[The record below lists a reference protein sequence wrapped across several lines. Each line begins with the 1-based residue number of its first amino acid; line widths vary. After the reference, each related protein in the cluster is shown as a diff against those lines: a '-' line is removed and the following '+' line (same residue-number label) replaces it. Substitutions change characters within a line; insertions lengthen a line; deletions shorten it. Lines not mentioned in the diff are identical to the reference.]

1 MEKFKNFK
9 NNLQVLRTS
18 EGEDLGN
25 TFIVSG
31 IIDKFMIQFE
41 LSWKL
46 LKELLKYEG
55 SIEAA
60 SGSPRQIIKTAYQYY
75 DFLTESVWLEMLEE
89 RNKTAHIYDENA
101 AVQLVK
107 KIISKYIPEFNKL
120 EEKLLD
126 RYGDSLENL

>member
-1 MEKFKNFK
+1 MEKYKNFK

-46 LKELLKYEG
+46 LKEILKYEG
-55 SIEAA
+55 SVEAA

-101 AVQLVK
+101 AVQLVE

-120 EEKLLD
+120 EEKLLE

>member
-31 IIDKFMIQFE
+31 IIDKIMIQFE
-41 LSWKL
+41 LSCKL

-55 SIEAA
+55 SVEAA

-101 AVQLVK
+101 AVQLVE

-120 EEKLLD
+120 EEKLLE

>member
-1 MEKFKNFK
+1 MEKYKNFK

-55 SIEAA
+55 SVEAA

-89 RNKTAHIYDENA
+89 RNKTARIYDENA
-101 AVQLVK
+101 AVQLVE

-120 EEKLLD
+120 EEKLLE